1 MEEKTGNWKISE
13 LYEKSWQIVK
23 NNKVLWLFGMAS
35 AAAGLGGNLGSG
47 NFDSLSKFFPKDKQP
62 PAEKVSQVMGAST
75 DFLTQTLANVLQTT
89 PVWMYVLLGLGIILL
104 ILINVILG
112 TSLSF
117 AGLKGLLWLA
127 VVPQLIFFIISAIIF
142 AILFFSINL
151 FPEGSGFIPIIL
163 MIIFGIVFLIG
174 LLILN
179 LAQIWAPRR
188 VIIDKKDG
196 RQAFGQSV
204 KMARRKF
211 WKMLGLGAINMILS
225 TVVMMVLVLPILAI
239 VGVWVFGSITSN
251 NFMPSLPVLA
261 VVVVIVAITF
271 LVIAPILSGIINA
284 FKAQVWTLAY
294 KTIKGDFNE

>member
-1 MEEKTGNWKISE
+1 
-13 LYEKSWQIVK
+13 
-23 NNKVLWLFGMAS
+23 
-35 AAAGLGGNLGSG
+35 
-47 NFDSLSKFFPKDKQP
+47 
-62 PAEKVSQVMGAST
+62 MGAST

-112 TSLSF
+112 IIYQAWGNGALIAGGHIANSGQKPSITQSSSLSF